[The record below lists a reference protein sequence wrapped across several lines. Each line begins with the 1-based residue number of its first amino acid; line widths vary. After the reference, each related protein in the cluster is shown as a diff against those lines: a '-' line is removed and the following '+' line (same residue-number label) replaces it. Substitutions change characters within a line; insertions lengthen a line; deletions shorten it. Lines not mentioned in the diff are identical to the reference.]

1 MRNKNFNKY
10 LKFIIGVFFT
20 GLFLSP
26 YIYMVIMAFQTRSQ
40 IFGPLTIFFRPTL
53 NNFRQLLVQGF
64 FLNNLHS
71 SIIVVGGSVVVG
83 LILAVPAA
91 YGFARFNFKGNKDL
105 SFWVL
110 SIRMVP
116 PIAVVIPYFLIG
128 SFLGLIDTHIILV
141 ITYLT
146 FNIPFAIWMLKGFF
160 EDIPISLEE
169 QARVDGCSRIQAFI
183 KIMLPL
189 IAPGMGATAILIV
202 IQSWNHFVY
211 ALFLTS
217 TSARTLPTMVTRFMG
232 FTGVAWGPMA
242 AASTLSTIPVVIFAI
257 LFRKKLIQGLTFGA
271 VKG

>member
-1 MRNKNFNKY
+1 MRKKY
-10 LKFIIGVFFT
+10 KVIIKFIIGVLIT
-20 GLFLSP
+20 AAFLAP
-26 YIYMVIMAFQTRSQ
+26 YLYMIMLSFQTRAQ
-40 IFGPLTIFFRPTL
+40 IFGDFSIFFTPTL
-53 NNFRQLLVQGF
+53 DNFRELIDGGF
-64 FLNNLHS
+64 FINNLQS
-71 SIIVVGGSVVVG
+71 SIIVVVGSVLVG

-91 YGFARFNFKGNKDL
+91 YGFARFDFKGKKDL

-110 SIRMVP
+110 SLRMVP

-128 SFLGLIDTHIILV
+128 SFVGLIDTHIILI

-146 FNIPFAIWMLKGFF
+146 FNIPFAVWMLKGFF
-160 EDIPISLEE
+160 EDIPVSIEE
-169 QARVDGCSRIQAFI
+169 QARVDGCSRFQAFR
-183 KIMLPL
+183 KIMIPL
-189 IAPGMGATAILIV
+189 VAPGMGATAILIV

-242 AASTLSTIPVVIFAI
+242 AASTLSTIPVVIFAV